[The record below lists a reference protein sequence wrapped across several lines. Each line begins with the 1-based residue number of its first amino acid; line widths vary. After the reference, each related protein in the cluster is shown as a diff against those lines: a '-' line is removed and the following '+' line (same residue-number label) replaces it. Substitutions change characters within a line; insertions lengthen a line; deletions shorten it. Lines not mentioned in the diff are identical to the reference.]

1 MPGPPLTV
9 KCLFPTIAAVKRRII
24 HSSEEM
30 VALGEEM
37 ASELNPGTVI
47 GLEGPLGAG
56 KTTFV
61 KGIARGLGIIETVTS
76 PTFTLVTEYEGKLP
90 LYHMDLYRI
99 RSSEEFEFLG
109 VWEMLYGD
117 GITVIEWCERAAD
130 ALPRGSLRV
139 TISIVDGSTRS
150 VVIREADE

>member
-1 MPGPPLTV
+1 
-9 KCLFPTIAAVKRRII
+9 
-24 HSSEEM
+24 M
-30 VALGEEM
+30 VALGEEL
-37 ASELNPGTVI
+37 ASALGPGTVI

-61 KGIARGLGIIETVTS
+61 KGIARGMGITETVTS
-76 PTFTLVTEYEGKLP
+76 PTFTLVPEYEGKLP

-109 VWEMLYGD
+109 VEEMLYGS
-117 GITVIEWCERAAD
+117 GVTVIEWSERAAG
-130 ALPRGSLRV
+130 ALPSGSMRV
-139 TISIVDGSTRS
+139 TISIIDGSTRS

>member
-1 MPGPPLTV
+1 MTV
-9 KCLFPTIAAVKRRII
+9 KCLSPTIAAVKKRII
-24 HSSEEM
+24 RGAEEM
-30 VALGEEM
+30 VALGEEL
-37 ASELNPGTVI
+37 ASALGPGTVI

-61 KGIARGLGIIETVTS
+61 KGIARGMGITETVTS

-109 VWEMLYGD
+109 VEEMLYGS
-117 GITVIEWCERAAD
+117 GVTVIEWSERAAD
-130 ALPRGSLRV
+130 ALPSGSLRV
-139 TISIVDGSTRS
+139 TISIIDGSTRS